1 MVLEGNNEW
10 RKSVGAPQSKSV
22 YERLRKDKE
31 AAEMGSKDD
40 ASLHWKVNP

>member
-1 MVLEGNNEW
+1 MVVEGDNEW
-10 RKSVGAPQSKSV
+10 HPPVGAPDSRSV

-40 ASLHWKVNP
+40 ASLHWKVNS